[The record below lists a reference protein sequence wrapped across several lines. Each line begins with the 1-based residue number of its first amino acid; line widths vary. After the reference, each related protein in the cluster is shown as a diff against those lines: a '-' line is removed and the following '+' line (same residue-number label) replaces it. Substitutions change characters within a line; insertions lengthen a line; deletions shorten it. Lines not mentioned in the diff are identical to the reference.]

1 LLISRV
7 VILLSEFEFTQKLD
21 SREVNTS

>member
-1 LLISRV
+1 LISRV